1 MNRKQI
7 KKQPYT
13 APQCKVILTEAESFI
28 CNSVR
33 PNAGGSTVQPGYD
46 DKGEHD
52 AGSIYFGDKSTIAP
66 AKQGQIWDNDDED
79 EY

>member
-1 MNRKQI
+1 MNKKHFYEPPKSEVI
-7 KKQPYT
+7 K
-13 APQCKVILTEAESFI
+13 LENERFI

-52 AGSIYFGDKSTIAP
+52 AGTVLFGDPSTVAP
-66 AKQGQIWDNDDED
+66 AKQGPIWDNDDED

>member
-52 AGSIYFGDKSTIAP
+52 VGTVLFGDPSTVAP
-66 AKQGQIWDNDDED
+66 AKEGGFWDEEDDEL
-79 EY
+79 

>member
-7 KKQPYT
+7 KKRPY
-13 APQCKVILTEAESFI
+13 AIPQCKVIPTEAESFI

-33 PNAGGSTVQPGYD
+33 PNAGGSAVQPGYD

-52 AGSIYFGDKSTIAP
+52 VGSIHFGDKNNIAP
-66 AKQGQIWDNDDED
+66 AKKGVWEDDEEED
-79 EY
+79 Y

>member
-1 MNRKQI
+1 MNKKHFYEPPKSEVI
-7 KKQPYT
+7 K
-13 APQCKVILTEAESFI
+13 LENERFI

-52 AGSIYFGDKSTIAP
+52 AGSVLFGDPSTVAP
-66 AKQGQIWDNDDED
+66 AKQGPIWDNDDEL
-79 EY
+79 

>member
-1 MNRKQI
+1 MNKKHFYEPPKSEVI
-7 KKQPYT
+7 K
-13 APQCKVILTEAESFI
+13 LENERFI

-52 AGSIYFGDKSTIAP
+52 AGSVLFGDPSTVAP
-66 AKQGQIWDNDDED
+66 AKQGPIWDNEDED